1 MSGPE
6 LNMRSA
12 SLDRIIKF
20 IRFQVE
26 HDDYTPVTIL
36 GKAGIGKTESML
48 ALAKEMGWGIKE
60 LRLSH
65 YQESDFVGMP
75 YIEQPTN
82 MTRHAPTDLF
92 PPSDDTG
99 KGILLLD
106 EVTSANRSLR
116 SAVYQLMDES
126 RKLGQYRLPEKWIVV
141 ACGNGENDGGD
152 YKGMESAFLSR
163 GFSWR
168 VEPNAS
174 EWRSWALKN
183 GVNPSVIAFIAFQ
196 PDKIHDMGT
205 DDSDRE
211 GVIACPRS
219 WTKLG
224 KLLDNMEKT
233 PNGERRIIEDDEDL
247 EFVAA
252 GCVGANCGAM
262 FTSFYR
268 YNKQVISAQDIVDGV
283 NIDDS
288 ALRNMSTEVLYL
300 TSQGVTH
307 LLMQEFNNNRDDSN
321 TANSHDVSEKSLTKL
336 ANVFRFLIRLEQV
349 SVTTGF
355 DAAVTVIR
363 EMNDALGSTFSRALT
378 SERFDEVCP
387 EFLEWAASHK
397 DIIDLL
403 N

>member
-1 MSGPE
+1 MSVSE

-12 SLDRIIKF
+12 SLDRIIKH
-20 IRFQVE
+20 IKFQVE
-26 HDDYTPVTIL
+26 NDDYTPVTII
-36 GKAGIGKTESML
+36 GKSGIGKTESII

-65 YQESDFVGMP
+65 YQESDLVGLP
-75 YIEQPTN
+75 YVDPETHQTK
-82 MTRHAPTDLF
+82 HAPTNLL
-92 PPSDDTG
+92 PPSNDTG

-106 EVTSANRSLR
+106 EVTSANRSMR
-116 SAVYQLMDES
+116 SAVYQLMDSS
-126 RKLGQYRLPEKWIVV
+126 RKLGEYVLPKNWIVV

-163 GFSWR
+163 GFCWR

-174 EWRSWALKN
+174 VWRSWALKN

-196 PDKIHDMGT
+196 PDKIHDMGL

-211 GVIACPRS
+211 GMIACPRS
-219 WTKLG
+219 WAKLG

-233 PNGERRIIEDDEDL
+233 PNGERRIIDDDEDL
-247 EFVAA
+247 EFIAA
-252 GCVGANCGAM
+252 GCVGANCGPM

-268 YNKQVISAQDIVDGV
+268 YNKQVISPQDIIEGKD
-283 NIDDS
+283 IDES
-288 ALRNMSTEVLYL
+288 TLRNMSTEVLYL

-307 LLMQEFNNNRDDSN
+307 LLMQEFNNTPSDGSKCAVN
-321 TANSHDVSEKSLTKL
+321 EKSLNKL
-336 ANVFRFLIRLEQV
+336 GNVFRFLIKLEQV

-363 EMNDALGSTFSRALT
+363 EMNDALGSNFSRALT
-378 SERFDEVCP
+378 SDEFDEVCP
-387 EFLEWAASHK
+387 EFLEWASSHK
-397 DIIDLL
+397 DVIDLL
-403 N
+403 S